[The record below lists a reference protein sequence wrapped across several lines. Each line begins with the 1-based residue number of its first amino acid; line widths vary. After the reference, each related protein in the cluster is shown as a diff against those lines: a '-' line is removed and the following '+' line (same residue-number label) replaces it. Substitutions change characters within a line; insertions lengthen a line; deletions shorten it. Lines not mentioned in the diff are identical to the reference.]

1 MPTVFRLVRRS
12 LATEAFTGQG
22 AAKYGGRWNSKSVPV
37 VYASA
42 TLSLAALETLVHIDR
57 TLPIEYVFFVIEVG
71 EKLITELEKASLP
84 KRWREFPATSQTQK
98 LGDAWAA
105 SQVSPAL
112 RVPSV
117 IIPTEFN
124 YLLNPAHPKFPAL
137 KISKAQPLS
146 FDPRLK

>member
-1 MPTVFRLVRRS
+1 MQTVFRLVRRS

-22 AAKYGGRWNSKSVPV
+22 AAKYGGRWNSKNVPV
-37 VYASA
+37 VYASD

-84 KRWREFPATSQTQK
+84 KRWREFPPSSQTQK
-98 LGDAWAA
+98 FGDAWVA
-105 SQVSPAL
+105 SRASPVL

-117 IIPTEFN
+117 IIPTESN

-146 FDPRLK
+146 FDTRLK